1 MEQLTLLS
9 EEALAKISQLPET
22 EQDFMEAV
30 LLWQGNMS
38 GFLMKY
44 AQGGSCGRTLRGLFQ
59 LTEEKIS
66 ESCSLKWK
74 NAGMVWHGECWMHS
88 ISECPNDVVES
99 SLSDI
104 LETGDH
110 L

>member
-9 EEALAKISQLPET
+9 EEALAKISQLLET

-44 AQGGSCGRTLRGLFQ
+44 AQGGSCGKTFPEPCQQTGE
-59 LTEEKIS
+59 TIS
-66 ESCSLKWK
+66 QNSSAVPVLKW
-74 NAGMVWHGECWMHS
+74 
-88 ISECPNDVVES
+88 
-99 SLSDI
+99 I
-104 LETGDH
+104 LERMDAVENFATV
-110 L
+110 LSK